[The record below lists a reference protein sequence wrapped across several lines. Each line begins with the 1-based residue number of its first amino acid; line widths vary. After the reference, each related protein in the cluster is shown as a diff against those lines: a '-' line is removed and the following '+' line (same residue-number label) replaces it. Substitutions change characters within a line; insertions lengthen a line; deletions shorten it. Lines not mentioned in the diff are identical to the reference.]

1 MSLGIINAVKSQTR
15 GLTSRQRSY
24 NWTPY
29 FVTFSQNMLK
39 FNESTKKKNRPSYHK
54 GHFLQCFVESKLAA
68 KSHNYSSSA
77 YLSFVIKKTWN
88 AELNL
93 IKITK
98 NQHIFV
104 YRTDCNNNFLESEP
118 VIVFFLIWHKSLI
131 SSYIN
136 MMII

>member
-39 FNESTKKKNRPSYHK
+39 FNESTKKKKKKNRPSYHN
-54 GHFLQCFVESKLAA
+54 GHFLLCFVESKLAA

-77 YLSFVIKKTWN
+77 YLSF
-88 AELNL
+88 
-93 IKITK
+93 KITK
-98 NQHIFV
+98 NQHIFM

-118 VIVFFLIWHKSLI
+118 VIVFFLI
-131 SSYIN
+131 
-136 MMII
+136 